1 MAYLIIALATLL
13 TSIISG
19 VLSMAGGV
27 ILMGAL
33 GLLLP
38 VAAAMV
44 LHGVAQ
50 TASNGS
56 RIVFHRQHIQWPVLL
71 PYLGG
76 ALGALALFMV
86 FIFLPDMALVFIVIG
101 LFPFI
106 SQMIPDRLN
115 LDIERPAIAVAC
127 GFSVTATQL
136 VAGASGP
143 VLDVFYVKSRLT
155 RHQVLAT
162 KAVTQTSSHVI
173 KLGYYLAVIGLT
185 VDLPMW
191 VYGLVIAAAIAGN
204 AVGNTIVGRI
214 DDAQF
219 RAAGR
224 IIILI
229 MGTLFLANGIRLLY
243 F

>member
-1 MAYLIIALATLL
+1 MVYLIIALATLL

-86 FIFLPDMALVFIVIG
+86 FIFVPDKALVFIVIG

-106 SQMIPDRLN
+106 SQMIPDRLH

-162 KAVTQTSSHVI
+162 KAVTQTGSHII
-173 KLGYYLAVIGLT
+173 KLGYYLVVIGLT
-185 VDLPMW
+185 VDLPLW
-191 VYGLVIAAAIAGN
+191 VYGLIIAAAIVGN
-204 AVGNTIVGRI
+204 AVGKTIVARI

-219 RAAGR
+219 RTAGR

-243 F
+243 S

>member
-86 FIFLPDMALVFIVIG
+86 FIFLPEMALVFIVIG

-191 VYGLVIAAAIAGN
+191 V
-204 AVGNTIVGRI
+204 
-214 DDAQF
+214 
-219 RAAGR
+219 
-224 IIILI
+224 
-229 MGTLFLANGIRLLY
+229 
-243 F
+243 

>member
-1 MAYLIIALATLL
+1 MTYLIIALATLL

-27 ILMGAL
+27 ILMGVL

-38 VAAAMV
+38 IPVAMV
-44 LHGVAQ
+44 AHGVAQ

-56 RIVFHRQHIQWPVLL
+56 RIVFHRHHIRWPVLV

-76 ALGALALFMV
+76 ALIALALFTLLV
-86 FIFLPDMALVFIVIG
+86 FVPDKALVFIVIG
-101 LFPFI
+101 LFPFL
-106 SQMIPDRLN
+106 SLAIPDHVN
-115 LDIERPAIAVAC
+115 LDIEKPLIAVVC

-136 VAGASGP
+136 LAGASGP

-162 KAVTQTSSHVI
+162 KAITQTSSHVI
-173 KLGYYLAVIGLT
+173 KLGYYLTVIGLT
-185 VDLPMW
+185 MDLPLW
-191 VYGLVIAAAIAGN
+191 VYGLVVAAAIAGN
-204 AVGNTIVGRI
+204 GVGTMIVARI
-214 DDAQF
+214 DDTQF
-219 RAAGR
+219 RTAGR

-229 MGTLFLANGIRLLY
+229 MGTLFLGNGIRLMY